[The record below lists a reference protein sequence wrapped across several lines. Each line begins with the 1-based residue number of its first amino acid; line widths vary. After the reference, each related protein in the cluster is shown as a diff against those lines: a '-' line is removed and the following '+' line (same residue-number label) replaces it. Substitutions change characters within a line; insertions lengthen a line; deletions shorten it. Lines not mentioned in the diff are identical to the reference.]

1 MLPIPN
7 LDDKTFAQLV
17 EDAKK
22 QIPRYAPEWTD
33 YNAHDPGITM
43 LELFAWL
50 AESQRFYLD
59 QVRDDHVRKYLKLLG
74 TAPLSPKPARADVS
88 FSFRD
93 ESSTP
98 PLAELGIAMK
108 DAIRVPAG
116 TRLLAGELAFETE
129 QELTVTPASLAAIV
143 TLAGSAMLDQTEA
156 AGHEGLTFMA
166 FGDRAEAG
174 SSLYLGFDQ
183 TLAPQTSLSL
193 LFRLYDQ
200 YPVPIARAEDERE
213 GEVTPPA
220 KLVWEYMNEN
230 AEWSP
235 LQVERD
241 DTGMLTR
248 SGRLQFRTP
257 ESCGLH
263 RLFPI
268 MAAACCWFR
277 CTVVEAGYELAPR
290 VDSVTLNSVSAV
302 QLASS
307 LEWLGRSNG
316 LGNQSYALRGGD
328 EIVPESMAV
337 EVFEPLAGDWQA
349 WTRVADWDASVPDD
363 RHYVFDRDSRS
374 IQFGDGLRGMV
385 PPAAASDQTQS
396 IRVSC
401 QRTAGLASNVGA
413 GAIRRFA
420 EEDNELA
427 SLLRIDQRSPA
438 IGGANAESLDDA
450 VTRAGKELKQ
460 LTRAVTDDDYERLAC
475 QTPGL
480 RVARAKALLLDDNA
494 VSVVVVPYS
503 DKPNPQPSSGYQQ
516 TVARHLDQ
524 HRLLTTRVTVVAPQY
539 VKVQVNTLI
548 TMRSGYD
555 SVNVQQEVIAA
566 LTRFLHPL
574 EGGAT
579 GKGWAFGRTVYRSEL
594 YALIDQVPGVDS
606 VERLQLFTAGGDG
619 GLLDEQG
626 NVVIAANALVFSD
639 YHQVE
644 IELPWSWRPAAEGA
658 AYARIGP

>member
-7 LDDKTFAQLV
+7 LDDKTFAQLI

-22 QIPRYAPEWTD
+22 QIPRYAPDWTD

-59 QVRDDHVRKYLKLLG
+59 QVRDDHIRKYLKLLG
-74 TAPLSPKPARADVS
+74 TAPLPPKPARAEVS
-88 FSFRD
+88 FSFKD
-93 ESSTP
+93 EATSPFAGLSATTDEP
-98 PLAELGIAMK
+98 VQ
-108 DAIRVPAG
+108 VPAG
-116 TRLLAGELAFETE
+116 TRMMAGELAFETE
-129 QELTVTPASLAAIV
+129 EELAVTAASLTAIV

-166 FGDRAEAG
+166 FGDKAEAG
-174 SSLYLGFDQ
+174 SSLYLGFDRK
-183 TLAPQTSLSL
+183 LAPQMPLSI

-200 YPVPIARAEDERE
+200 YPVPIAAMADERV
-213 GEVTPPA
+213 GEVTPPV
-220 KLVWEYMNEN
+220 KLVWEYMNEDS
-230 AEWSP
+230 EWEP

-241 DTGMLTR
+241 ETAMLTR
-248 SGRLQFRTP
+248 TGRILFRTP
-257 ESCGLH
+257 EKCGLQ
-263 RLFPI
+263 RVFPI

-277 CTVVEAGYELAPR
+277 CTIVEAGYELVPR
-290 VDSVTLNSVSAV
+290 VDSVTLNAVSTV

-316 LGNQSYALRGGD
+316 LGNQSYTLRSGD
-328 EIVPESMAV
+328 GIVPESMAV
-337 EVFEPLAGDWQA
+337 EVFEPLSGSWQA
-349 WTRVADWDASVPDD
+349 WKRVEDWDASAPDD
-363 RHYVFDRDSRS
+363 RHFVFDLDNHS

-385 PPAAASDQTQS
+385 PPASEQEQS

-413 GAIRRFA
+413 GTIRRFA
-420 EEDNELA
+420 DRDNGLE
-427 SLLRIDQRSPA
+427 SILRIDHRLPA
-438 IGGANAESLDDA
+438 AGGANAERLDDA

-460 LTRAVTDDDYERLAC
+460 LTRAVTDRDYEMLAC

-503 DKPNPQPSSGYQQ
+503 DKPNPQPSIGYRQ

-539 VKVQVNTLI
+539 VKVQVNALI
-548 TMRSGYD
+548 TMRNGYD
-555 SVNVQQEVIAA
+555 SVNVQQDVTAA
-566 LTRFLHPL
+566 LGRFLHPL
-574 EGGAT
+574 EGGAA
-579 GKGWAFGRTVYRSEL
+579 GKGWAFGQAVYRSEL

-606 VERLQLFTAGGDG
+606 VERLQLFTAGGG
-619 GLLDEQG
+619 GGVLDEQG
-626 NVVIAANALVFSD
+626 NVVIAANALVYSD